1 MSYFN
6 NENRLAKILKIIERS
21 NSATSSSIASKLD
34 VSTKTVKN
42 DIKEINE
49 LLKGYGLI
57 ELKQGRYRLYII
69 DQKNFEKEKLNINNQ
84 DYMFNSPKKRVAY
97 ILNKLMNSEIPYL
110 IDDLAEEMN
119 IGRTTL
125 VGDLKKLRE
134 ELKKHDIDIKG
145 KTNNGLI
152 LMGSELSLRI
162 FILDNMYDLI
172 YMDYNI
178 DKDII
183 DSIREIAKKNHL
195 GPSTIE
201 YFIKTFTLMIDRLLN
216 GYEIKDI
223 DSKYE
228 ELANTQAYKLIEL
241 FTEEIEK
248 KIHTKIPKNEKLF
261 VTLPIVGMRTPMNID
276 GAKHIQVSEEA
287 IELVSEIVDF
297 INKEMNIKIIP
308 GDLFDEFLYH
318 ITFMINRLKFG
329 IKLKNPVIEDIK
341 EKYSVAY
348 KMAELSKYLIE
359 KKFNLKLSKD
369 EVGFLAIYFGVFISE
384 NNYENN
390 KIYKIAIMCGT
401 GRVTARLIKSQLKK
415 IIDYQAQIDLYS
427 TNEVTDELLDNYDLV
442 LSTINIKS
450 RSLTPIIYLDAI
462 FDESKLRQKIEQV
475 KFTKKLEVPL
485 LQGMDSV
492 LLSLLDED
500 RFFILDKNLNYEENI
515 DLMIDKLYESKYVD
529 SGFKERM
536 KIREADSTMVFDK
549 NIAFPHVINYES
561 DKVVLALGV
570 FEEKI
575 NSKDNKGVKLV
586 FLLGIPEDVGVDETI
601 LIKIYNEIISISN
614 NDKVIEDISKFKNY
628 RDVLFYFIKEND
640 ILN

>member
-57 ELKQGRYRLYII
+57 ELKQGKYRLYII
-69 DQKNFEKEKLNINNQ
+69 DQKNFEKEKLNINSQ

-125 VGDLKKLRE
+125 VGDLKKLRT
-134 ELKKHDIDIKG
+134 ELKNHDIDIKG

-152 LMGSELSLRI
+152 LKGSELSLRI

-195 GPSTIE
+195 GPSTTE

-223 DSKYE
+223 DPKYQ
-228 ELANTQAYKLIEL
+228 ELANTKAYELIEL

-287 IELVSEIVDF
+287 IELVDEIVEF

-318 ITFMINRLKFG
+318 VTFMINRLKFN

-341 EKYSVAY
+341 EKYSLAY

-427 TNEVTDELLDNYDLV
+427 TNEVTDELLDDYDLV
-442 LSTINIKS
+442 FSTINIKS

-500 RFFILDKNLNYEENI
+500 KFFILDKNLSYEENI
-515 DLMIDKLYESKYVD
+515 DLMIDNLYKNEYVD
-529 SGFKERM
+529 FGFKERM
-536 KIREADSTMVFDK
+536 RIREANSTMVFDK

-561 DKVVLALGV
+561 NKVVLALGV
-570 FEEKI
+570 FDEKI

-614 NDKVIEDISKFKNY
+614 NDKAIEDISKLKNY
-628 RDVLFYFIKEND
+628 RDVLLYFIKEND

>member
-57 ELKQGRYRLYII
+57 ELKQGKYRLYII
-69 DQKNFEKEKLNINNQ
+69 DQKNFEKEKLNINSQ

-125 VGDLKKLRE
+125 VGDLKKLRT

-152 LMGSELSLRI
+152 LKGSELSLRI

-223 DSKYE
+223 DPKYK
-228 ELANTQAYKLIEL
+228 ELANTKAYKLIEL

-248 KIHTKIPKNEKLF
+248 KIHTKIPQNEKLF

-287 IELVSEIVDF
+287 IELVDEIVEF

-318 ITFMINRLKFG
+318 ITFMINRLKFN

-427 TNEVTDELLDNYDLV
+427 TNEVTDELLDDYDLV

-500 RFFILDKNLNYEENI
+500 KFFILDKNLSYEENI
-515 DLMIDKLYESKYVD
+515 DLMIDNLYENEYVD
-529 SGFKERM
+529 FGFKERM
-536 KIREADSTMVFDK
+536 KIREANSTMVFDK

-570 FEEKI
+570 FDEKI

-628 RDVLFYFIKEND
+628 RDVLLYFIREND